1 MKLRNVLAVICG
13 ACICLSGCMQNTL
26 VPENQSLNSDVASSE
41 ISSDLKLYR
50 FNTGD
55 SLRVLVYGEN
65 DLSATYKINAEGTIS
80 FPLIG
85 MINMAGL
92 NVYEAEKEISAKLA
106 NGYLKNPS
114 VSVEV
119 IEYRPF
125 SVLGEVNDAGNYDFK
140 EGMSIADAIAS
151 AGGFTYRAHKDQ
163 FETLRRSDDGWDRV
177 FTSINGPLLP
187 GDVIYVRE
195 RLF

>member
-1 MKLRNVLAVICG
+1 MLRSVLVLICG

-26 VPENQSLNSDVASSE
+26 VPTNQNLNSVTLNEDIA
-41 ISSDLKLYR
+41 SDLKLYR

-55 SLRVLVYGEN
+55 SLRVLVYGED
-65 DLSATYKINAEGTIS
+65 DLSAVYKINAEGTIS

-85 MINMAGL
+85 VINLAGL
-92 NVYEAEKEISAKLA
+92 NVYEAESLISDQLA

-119 IEYRPF
+119 TEYRPF
-125 SVLGEVNDAGNYDFK
+125 SVLGEVNDAGNYSYQ

-151 AGGFTYRAHKDQ
+151 AGGFTYRAHKNQ
-163 FETLRRSDDGWDRV
+163 FETLRRSDEGWNRV
-177 FTSINGPLLP
+177 FTSIDAPLLP